1 MKDKEYYKQKE
12 EAEQIKEDIDYE
24 IIKDEKMTNKVTAIV
39 DNLNNERVAT
49 IYRKEQTLSNK
60 EMNGIPE
67 TKWYKSE
74 DVKEHIKIL
83 QKELF
88 KDPEPCCH
96 GVRKIDVDR
105 IILQVFGSKLVEQTQ
120 KQEVEK

>member
-1 MKDKEYYKQKE
+1 MKDKEYYKQKN
-12 EAEQIKEDIDYE
+12 EAEQIKADMDFE

-88 KDPEPCCH
+88 KDPEPFVTVL
-96 GVRKIDVDR
+96 GR
-105 IILQVFGSKLVEQTQ
+105 LM
-120 KQEVEK
+120 